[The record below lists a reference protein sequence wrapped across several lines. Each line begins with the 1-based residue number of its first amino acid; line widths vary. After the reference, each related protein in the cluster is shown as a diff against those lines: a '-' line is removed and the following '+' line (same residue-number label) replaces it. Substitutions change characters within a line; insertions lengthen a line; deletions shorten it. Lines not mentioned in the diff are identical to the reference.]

1 MMEKSKIQRRFTL
14 TIPRSIRKAAN
25 LKEGDVVYWSFVNG
39 KIILTKPSFKVFRSR
54 FKVSFKPLSDAEK
67 EVLDKVF
74 LEEASQK

>member
-1 MMEKSKIQRRFTL
+1 MEKSRIQRRFTL

-54 FKVSFKPLSDAEK
+54 FKVGFKPLSEAEK
-67 EVLDKVF
+67 EVLDKIF
-74 LEEASQK
+74 LEEASKK